1 MQENRRVRLISKR
14 DRTAEQSPAKP
25 PAKPATAESKE
36 RAIKSVISGW
46 VSEHR
51 LRTED
56 LRRSF
61 TTIFG
66 VTAS

>member
-1 MQENRRVRLISKR
+1 MPENRRVRLISKR
-14 DRTAEQSPAKP
+14 DRTAEQSSAKP
-25 PAKPATAESKE
+25 PAKPSSTESKE
-36 RAIKSVISGW
+36 RAIKAVISGW

-51 LRTED
+51 LRAEE

>member
-1 MQENRRVRLISKR
+1 MPENRRVRLISKR
-14 DRTAEQSPAKP
+14 DRTAKQS

-36 RAIKSVISGW
+36 RVITAVVSGW

-51 LRTED
+51 LRADEFQRT
-56 LRRSF
+56 F